1 MGSKNSRREQLPHIL
16 SSFYLLLLLLL
27 LQIIKPGDG
36 LHAASQDILVLGAS
50 LTGNQTRISRGG
62 IFQFGFFNLNN
73 NVKDNWYLGIWYAE
87 ASQQTIV
94 WVANVEQ
101 PLHNA
106 SSVLNLKEDGSLLL
120 SYGSSTV

>member
-1 MGSKNSRREQLPHIL
+1 MPEQLPHIL

-27 LQIIKPGDG
+27 LQIIKRSDG
-36 LHAASQDILVLGAS
+36 ADAASQDILVSGAS

-73 NVKDNWYLGIWYAE
+73 NNVKDNWYLGIWYAK

-106 SSVLNLKEDGSLLL
+106 SSVLNLTEDGSLLL

>member
-16 SSFYLLLLLLL
+16 SYFYLLLLLLL

-36 LHAASQDILVLGAS
+36 LHAASQDILLLGAS
-50 LTGNQTRISRGG
+50 LTGNQTRISKGG
-62 IFQFGFFNLNN
+62 IFKFGFFNLNN
-73 NVKDNWYLGIWYAE
+73 NNIKDWYLGIWYAK
-87 ASQQTIV
+87 ASQQTIL
-94 WVANVEQ
+94 WVANLEQ